1 MLLMEISSSTS
12 VSLFWIVLAT
22 LVAPAIGHATR
33 RVLPEVVLLLGL
45 GVLIGPSGL
54 QLAGATNLEMLKQLG
69 LGLLFLS
76 AGYEIDPNDLVGRR
90 TRSAA
95 LTWLVCLVIGF
106 GVGILIVPGHR
117 WLNAAAL
124 AIALSSTALGT
135 LMPILREQGV
145 LDRPLGRAFLAQGT
159 VGELGPVAAMAILL
173 SSNSPWVGA
182 LVLIGFGVLTA
193 GLALGTRHRM
203 RRAAHRVNDQ
213 LRHLS
218 EAERQDVYQRVID
231 WFIRTGEHRL
241 TQGTMRTIMLL
252 LTGLMALATLFDVD
266 VALGAFMAG
275 LCLRLIVGDHTG
287 PLEERIS
294 VLGNSFFI
302 PVFFVMSGMGI
313 ALDAVRSSPLTVVAA
328 FFAVLVTRGL
338 PVWLAERFTST
349 GSGVAAG
356 AERAKLA
363 LYSSA
368 GLPII
373 VAVTEVAVSQELM
386 PASLGSCLVAAGALT
401 VLVFPLAARG
411 LDRAARR
418 TRSGRT
424 GRALPGPGAAGTTE
438 RPDAGAAV
446 GRPAGWGRA
455 AAAGGGRRAPS

>member
-106 GVGILIVPGHR
+106 GVGMLIVPGHR

-173 SSNSPWVGA
+173 SSNSPWVG
-182 LVLIGFGVLTA
+182 G
-193 GLALGTRHRM
+193 
-203 RRAAHRVNDQ
+203 
-213 LRHLS
+213 
-218 EAERQDVYQRVID
+218 
-231 WFIRTGEHRL
+231 
-241 TQGTMRTIMLL
+241 
-252 LTGLMALATLFDVD
+252 
-266 VALGAFMAG
+266 
-275 LCLRLIVGDHTG
+275 
-287 PLEERIS
+287 
-294 VLGNSFFI
+294 
-302 PVFFVMSGMGI
+302 
-313 ALDAVRSSPLTVVAA
+313 RSS
-328 FFAVLVTRGL
+328 
-338 PVWLAERFTST
+338 
-349 GSGVAAG
+349 
-356 AERAKLA
+356 
-363 LYSSA
+363 SSA
-368 GLPII
+368 SACSRR
-373 VAVTEVAVSQELM
+373 VWRSA
-386 PASLGSCLVAAGALT
+386 PATA
-401 VLVFPLAARG
+401 
-411 LDRAARR
+411 
-418 TRSGRT
+418 
-424 GRALPGPGAAGTTE
+424 
-438 RPDAGAAV
+438 
-446 GRPAGWGRA
+446 
-455 AAAGGGRRAPS
+455 